1 MMLKLGEL
9 YQNRTFSKDELT
21 QALQRVLDGLRYT
34 LEEKVG
40 ELFLLIDG
48 HIVLE
53 VCRRLNREL
62 KFDYLKCLTAADY
75 NDYLEV
81 IYCLY
86 SFDNA
91 YSLTVK
97 AKIDASDP
105 TVDSVISIWTGADLQ
120 EREAAEMYGIIFVG
134 HPNLKKLLLE
144 EGFEGFP
151 LRKSFQ
157 LPVDERR
164 AGEVEE

>member
-1 MMLKLGEL
+1 MLKLGEV

-21 QALQRVLDGLRYT
+21 QALQRVLSGLTYT

-48 HIVLE
+48 HVVFE
-53 VCRRLNREL
+53 VCRRLNQEL

-91 YSLTVK
+91 YSLIVK
-97 AKIDASDP
+97 AKIDSSDP
-105 TVDSVISIWTGADLQ
+105 RVDSVISIWTGADLQ
-120 EREAAEMYGIIFVG
+120 EREATEMYGINFVG

-157 LPVDERR
+157 LPVDEG

>member
-1 MMLKLGEL
+1 MKPGEL

-21 QALQRVLDGLRYT
+21 QALHRVLDGLPYT

-40 ELFLLIDG
+40 ELFILIDG
-48 HIVLE
+48 PIVLE
-53 VCRRLNREL
+53 VCRRLNQEL
-62 KFDYLKCLTAADY
+62 KFDYLKGLTAADY

-91 YSLTVK
+91 YSLIVK
-97 AKIDASDP
+97 AKIDALDP
-105 TVDSVISIWTGADLQ
+105 RVDSVISIWTGVDLQ
-120 EREAAEMYGIIFVG
+120 EREAAEMYGIDFVG

-157 LPVDERR
+157 LPVDEK
-164 AGEVEE
+164 

>member
-9 YQNRTFSKDELT
+9 CQNRTFSKDELT

-48 HIVLE
+48 DIVLE

-86 SFDNA
+86 SFDHA

-105 TVDSVISIWTGADLQ
+105 RVDSVISIWTGADLQ
-120 EREAAEMYGIIFVG
+120 EREAAEMYGINFVG

-157 LPVDERR
+157 LPVE
-164 AGEVEE
+164 AKE